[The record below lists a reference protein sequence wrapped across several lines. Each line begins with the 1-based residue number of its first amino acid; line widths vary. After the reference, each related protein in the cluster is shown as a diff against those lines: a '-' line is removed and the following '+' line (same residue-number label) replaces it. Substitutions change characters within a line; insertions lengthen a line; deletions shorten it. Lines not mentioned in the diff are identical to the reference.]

1 MEDALKP
8 ILRAD
13 DEIAW
18 WDVSSHFNIWFDGGI
33 YKQLSMKQ
41 NFESRLSIN
50 TKRIEIMRWKTYKH
64 KKSP

>member
-18 WDVSSHFNIWFDGGI
+18 WDVFSHFNIWFDGGI

-41 NFESRLSIN
+41 NFESRLSTN
-50 TKRIEIMRWKTYKH
+50 TKEYK
-64 KKSP
+64 